1 MRSEPQTVHR
11 KIVERAD
18 AFRAVGNFSYGTQDP
33 YLKYYFGESARQKR
47 KQERKSN
54 PRIVRVFEEES
65 YEGRNYSTH
74 RSTRKRKRF
83 I

>member
-1 MRSEPQTVHR
+1 MRPEPWTVHR

-18 AFRAVGNFSYGTQDP
+18 AFHAVGNFSYGAQDL
-33 YLKYYFGESARQKR
+33 YLKFYFGESA
-47 KQERKSN
+47 KQERKEEN
-54 PRIVRVFEEES
+54 KNDPRIVSVLDEDS
-65 YEGRNYSTH
+65 YEDRNYGTH

>member
-47 KQERKSN
+47 KQERKSHMKADITV
-54 PRIVRVFEEES
+54 RIEVR
-65 YEGRNYSTH
+65 GRGSDLYN
-74 RSTRKRKRF
+74 
-83 I
+83 